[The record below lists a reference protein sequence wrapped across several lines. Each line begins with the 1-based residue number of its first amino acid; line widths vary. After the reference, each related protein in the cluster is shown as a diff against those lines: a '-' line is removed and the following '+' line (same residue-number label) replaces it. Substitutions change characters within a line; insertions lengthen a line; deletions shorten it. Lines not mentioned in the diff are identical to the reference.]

1 MVKLYIE
8 YLNLREIKEMWIMVM
23 MKYKF
28 FYDINKYKKRRI
40 LGVDSCG
47 ENWYFFFLVLW
58 I

>member
-8 YLNLREIKEMWIMVM
+8 YLNLREIKEMRIMVM

-47 ENWYFFFLVLW
+47 GN
-58 I
+58 